1 MWFEK
6 KDAEVGNISDK
17 CFCFNILE
25 LKSEI
30 DEIAELIQCCW
41 TELYCEVGKCE
52 QESGVMSLVKD
63 ESLDT
68 FRYENDLILCL

>member
-30 DEIAELIQCCW
+30 DEIAKLI
-41 TELYCEVGKCE
+41 
-52 QESGVMSLVKD
+52 
-63 ESLDT
+63 
-68 FRYENDLILCL
+68 